1 MNELRNGLN
10 TRLESKNNYQ
20 DKTNYFANRNYEEQ
34 TIIKPLNQDNYV
46 NFENYNKSFNKSLED
61 NFSDDYN
68 NYSIN
73 NENIKMNNNKIK
85 NVNKDIIYSKN
96 LNPKS
101 ETIINSNIK
110 NNYNEMVN
118 SRLEINNLSKDEKI
132 RKGFETKEKI
142 KGKNVRFSEDIISDS
157 NIHNEIDNRSNMQS
171 DIYKD
176 SNYGN
181 NIHIPSKN
189 GIRLQSKT
197 PKSNKDFH
205 EKSLLSIKKET
216 LSSGKEKYLNMKNV
230 KMNLEDIDK
239 INIKTNE
246 NRYNTEKNIENI
258 NNQNKEKLINIL
270 LIVLEKRNIK
280 VRIEDIE
287 TFIDRYNL
295 SYSNPEPNL
304 LIQMITDF
312 KQISIKNNEEYQ
324 DNNMLGNISNNK
336 NSEKNEIIYNEFL
349 ISIDSRDR
357 NISKFNNPNEF
368 KIDFT
373 PDNLQTESLNG
384 YISTKFENVIS
395 VQLISAIFPK
405 VILDGNSVEDY
416 PYIILEIDEL
426 GSSYKSTNNN
436 SSKAFAQLTFDI
448 DMGKFKKLVARSDTE
463 YKKNFNHGITL
474 DSFTLRI
481 KTPNGE
487 LYNFGPNKN
496 NLKMNNIKI
505 DEHGKIDEKDDKNE
519 KDEIKDLSYDPN
531 NLSYDPNNLN
541 FYKNINDIE
550 NVKNNLDS
558 EIDNKDN
565 YFPINFVFK
574 IIAGQK
580 RLDNMFIKNI
590 E

>member
-20 DKTNYFANRNYEEQ
+20 DKTNYLANRNYEEQ

-73 NENIKMNNNKIK
+73 NENNNMNNNKIK
-85 NVNKDIIYSKN
+85 NINKDIIYSKN
-96 LNPKS
+96 LNQKS
-101 ETIINSNIK
+101 ENITNSNIK
-110 NNYNEMVN
+110 KNYNEIVN

-132 RKGFETKEKI
+132 KKGFETTKNVK
-142 KGKNVRFSEDIISDS
+142 KKNVRFSEDTISDS
-157 NIHNEIDNRSNMQS
+157 YIRNEKNNRNNMQS
-171 DIYKD
+171 DIYKNN
-176 SNYGN
+176 NYGN
-181 NIHIPSKN
+181 NIHNPSKN
-189 GIRLQSKT
+189 GIGIQSKI
-197 PKSNKDFH
+197 PKNNKDFH
-205 EKSLLSIKKET
+205 EKSLLSIKKEI
-216 LSSGKEKYLNMKNV
+216 LSSGKENYLNIKNV
-230 KMNLEDIDK
+230 KMDLEDIDK
-239 INIKTNE
+239 INMKTNE
-246 NRYNTEKNIENI
+246 NIYNTEKNMKNI

-270 LIVLEKRNIK
+270 LVVLEKRNIK
-280 VRIEDIE
+280 VKLEDIE
-287 TFIDRYNL
+287 LFIDRYNL

-312 KQISIKNNEEYQ
+312 KQISNKNNEEYET
-324 DNNMLGNISNNK
+324 NNLLNNISNYK
-336 NSEKNEIIYNEFL
+336 NSEINEVIYNEFL

-373 PDNLQTESLNG
+373 PNNLQTESLNG

-405 VILDGNSVEDY
+405 VILDGNSLEDY

-496 NLKMNNIKI
+496 IDNNIKI
-505 DEHGKIDEKDDKNE
+505 DEDSKLDE
-519 KDEIKDLSYDPN
+519 KDEIKD
-531 NLSYDPNNLN
+531 LSYDPNNLN

-550 NVKNNLDS
+550 NVKKNIDS
-558 EIDNKDN
+558 ESDNNNNNDN

-574 IIAGQK
+574 IISGQK

>member
-73 NENIKMNNNKIK
+73 NDHIKMNNNKMK

-132 RKGFETKEKI
+132 RKGFETKEKV
-142 KGKNVRFSEDIISDS
+142 KGKHVRFSEDTISDS
-157 NIHNEIDNRSNMQS
+157 NIRNEIDNRSNMQS
-171 DIYKD
+171 DIYKH

-181 NIHIPSKN
+181 NIHMPSKN
-189 GIRLQSKT
+189 EISIQSKT

-216 LSSGKEKYLNMKNV
+216 LSLGKEKYLNMKNV
-230 KMNLEDIDK
+230 KMNLED
-239 INIKTNE
+239 IKTNE

-270 LIVLEKRNIK
+270 LTVLEKRNIK

-312 KQISIKNNEEYQ
+312 KQISIKNNEECE
-324 DNNMLGNISNNK
+324 DNNMLNNINNDK
-336 NSEKNEIIYNEFL
+336 NQEKNEVIYNEFL

-357 NISKFNNPNEF
+357 NISNFNNPNEF

-384 YISTKFENVIS
+384 YISTKFENVVS

-496 NLKMNNIKI
+496 NLKINNIKI
-505 DEHGKIDEKDDKNE
+505 DEDSKIDE
-519 KDEIKDLSYDPN
+519 KDEIKDL
-531 NLSYDPNNLN
+531 LYDPNNLN

-550 NVKNNLDS
+550 NVKNNLDLES
-558 EIDNKDN
+558 DNKDN

-574 IIAGQK
+574 IISEQK